1 MRAAHGWRSG
11 AELLVYLPVHAAR
24 AVFLEAHL
32 ATVRP
37 TSSSVAYLVGSS
49 AWATTPG
56 QEQSMQSSR
65 LCCEAYL
72 MLP

>member
-1 MRAAHGWRSG
+1 MTHARASRTAE
-11 AELLVYLPVHAAR
+11 AELLVHLLAAHAVLR
-24 AVFLEAHL
+24 DAHL